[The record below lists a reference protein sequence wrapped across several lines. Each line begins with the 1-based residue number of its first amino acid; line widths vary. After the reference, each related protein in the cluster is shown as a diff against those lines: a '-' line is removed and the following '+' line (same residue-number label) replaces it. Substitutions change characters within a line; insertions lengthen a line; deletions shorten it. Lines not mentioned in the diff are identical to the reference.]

1 MNIFQVST
9 VVIYGLISIL
19 AFIKGI
25 YEVNKKNNSFGEAP
39 FLLFLGIFVWSDAVI
54 IGLFGLLVSLICL
67 LIGDWILF
75 WLIISIFWVVR
86 SLGEIIYWI
95 NEQFSPII
103 RNPPETLL
111 GYKFFKNDSIWFVY
125 QLFWQCVM
133 VVSIVFSILLARFWI
148 K

>member
-1 MNIFQVST
+1 MNTFQFST
-9 VVIYGLISIL
+9 IIVYGLISIL
-19 AFIKGI
+19 AFIKGFF
-25 YEVNKKNNSFGEAP
+25 EVTKKNNPFGEAP

-75 WLIISIFWVVR
+75 LLIISIFWVVR

-95 NEQFSPII
+95 NEQFSPIV

-111 GYKFFKNDSIWFVY
+111 GYKLFKNDSIWFIY
-125 QLFWQCVM
+125 QLYWQMVM
-133 VVSIVFSILLARFWI
+133 VASIVFSILLIRLWV
-148 K
+148 

>member
-9 VVIYGLISIL
+9 VVTYGLISIL

-25 YEVNKKNNSFGEAP
+25 YEVNKKNNPFGEAP
-39 FLLFLGIFVWSDAVI
+39 FLFFLGVFVWSDAVM
-54 IGLFGLLVSLICL
+54 IGLFGFFISLICL
-67 LIGDWILF
+67 LIRDWILF